1 MKLTLTSV
9 VVLSVGGLLAF
20 GLLEVLFWHGVYS
33 GVDVCPQHTSKAY
46 NHYNFIQTFINK
58 FYMNLE

>member
-9 VVLSVGGLLAF
+9 VASGVGLLAF

-33 GVDVCPQHTSKAY
+33 GDDVRPQHTSKAF
-46 NHYNFIQTFINK
+46 NHHNFIQTFINK